1 MRPVAS
7 ERFAQSQDAWIL
19 LGALPERPECRDT
32 ADGGPATADA
42 ARRRLARML
51 LADPEDVSHNEA
63 VAMAG
68 RCADRQARMVAGALG
83 RVAAALGWLPQEV
96 VLSGHGGCLTRRALD
111 RVAWQ
116 PEVTSLPA
124 ILGDAVS
131 RAGPAHAVAAIA
143 RGAVP

>member
-1 MRPVAS
+1 
-7 ERFAQSQDAWIL
+7 
-19 LGALPERPECRDT
+19 
-32 ADGGPATADA
+32 
-42 ARRRLARML
+42 
-51 LADPEDVSHNEA
+51 
-63 VAMAG
+63 MAG

-111 RVAWQ
+111 RLAWQ

-131 RAGPAHAVAAIA
+131 RAAPAHAVAAIA